1 MTTSKTTTT
10 KPSAKFGTKV
20 EFKSSDQGGAFEP
33 LELPDLTPYRE
44 RNRDDLLRDFERN
57 EQLGLA
63 ELKLKQDKYK
73 GVEAWNA
80 QVWEYIA
87 QKGVDKAQHLSKA
100 LD

>member
-20 EFKSSDQGGAFEP
+20 AFETVDQGGTFQP

-44 RNRDDLLRDFERN
+44 RNRETLMRDFERN

-63 ELKLKQDKYK
+63 ELKLEQDKFHLQELNLMLCRK
-73 GVEAWNA
+73 
-80 QVWEYIA
+80 IDTF
-87 QKGVDKAQHLSKA
+87 QKV
-100 LD
+100 